1 MSCRVNS
8 SPVSILV
15 GEDVYTA
22 IFIRAIPAA
31 ATLPLQSTPTKPHHH
46 HTLLVPGE
54 MPSHVDVAPAT
65 AAFCC
70 FKICFP
76 CPCITQAQKHMFTGG
91 RRQSTPPVP
100 VWLVAASDR
109 ANQETTPVNNRQRR
123 NFFASK
129 WLTSGRTY
137 FTGPQYLIMAET
149 RPKNSGW
156 HRPAPESTAFT
167 GTSLIF
173 FTLRSVDNRVLLNLA
188 STRHQLA
195 KQRLVL
201 LAKCC
206 FLFHLSFS
214 ISNFPTVYPT
224 RSAIDRFKRYFS
236 SLTAREC

>member
-65 AAFCC
+65 AAFAAS
-70 FKICFP
+70 KYASRAHASRRHK
-76 CPCITQAQKHMFTGG
+76 THVHGG

-109 ANQETTPVNNRQRR
+109 ANR
-123 NFFASK
+123 N
-129 WLTSGRTY
+129 
-137 FTGPQYLIMAET
+137 
-149 RPKNSGW
+149 NSG
-156 HRPAPESTAFT
+156 E
-167 GTSLIF
+167 
-173 FTLRSVDNRVLLNLA
+173 
-188 STRHQLA
+188 
-195 KQRLVL
+195 
-201 LAKCC
+201 
-206 FLFHLSFS
+206 
-214 ISNFPTVYPT
+214 
-224 RSAIDRFKRYFS
+224 
-236 SLTAREC
+236 